1 VTKDEAEAMF
11 LRHLAAIERLTANAC
26 RQSRIAGDEI
36 DDLTSHVKLALIQGD
51 YAIIRK
57 FQGRSSFTTFL
68 TTVIRRLI
76 SQHEIK
82 EWGRWR
88 PSAKAKRLGQL
99 AMTVERLLTREG
111 WSIPEVAHEV
121 ARRHPGCATGDILEI
136 AHQLPQ
142 PHGRPQQMSISDLL
156 HTVIDADDCFGISSR
171 PSVKTPAEERAG
183 GPEAQ
188 ILMVIRELV
197 AAERGSKLPGSERY
211 VENELRCKLIVDRP
225 AADLLK
231 QPLHPTS
238 HWMIFLT
245 HLPNQTHGHSYP
257 MGASEATLFL
267 DDVRKHMPGA

>member
-1 VTKDEAEAMF
+1 VTKDEAEAIF

-76 SQHEIK
+76 SQYQIK
-82 EWGRWR
+82 ERGRWR

-111 WSIPEVAHEV
+111 WSISEVAREV

-142 PHGRPQQMSISDLL
+142 RHGRPQQVSISDHL
-156 HTVIDADDCFGISSR
+156 HTVIDADDPLQTILNRELSLRATRAVNLLQTAIATLSVLDQTILRKRFLAEQKVRVIADSLQVSPRKAYKRLYASLSLLRLRLEEQGFMRREILDLTGHESPALDDLSR
-171 PSVKTPAEERAG
+171 PRFFG
-183 GPEAQ
+183 
-188 ILMVIRELV
+188 
-197 AAERGSKLPGSERY
+197 
-211 VENELRCKLIVDRP
+211 
-225 AADLLK
+225 
-231 QPLHPTS
+231 
-238 HWMIFLT
+238 
-245 HLPNQTHGHSYP
+245 
-257 MGASEATLFL
+257 
-267 DDVRKHMPGA
+267 